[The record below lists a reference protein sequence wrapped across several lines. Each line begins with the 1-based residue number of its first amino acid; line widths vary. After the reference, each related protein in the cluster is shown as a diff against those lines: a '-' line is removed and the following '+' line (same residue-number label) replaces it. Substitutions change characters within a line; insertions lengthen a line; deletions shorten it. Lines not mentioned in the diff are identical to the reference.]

1 MTDLFTSSF
10 LPTAMLHVGQA
21 VHVNARA
28 AWLPATVTSL
38 TLARVGVDY
47 RISPPPGSR
56 RAELVAPWAVRP
68 ADGVCLRPVRELRAG
83 DDVLAFDGTTR
94 TVAAVWPRRDRWWV
108 ISHADGAHAV
118 VSPTAVLRL
127 TDPTPTVSVHGIPLS
142 VPGTTS

>member
-1 MTDLFTSSF
+1 MTDLFTSPF
-10 LPTAMLHVGQA
+10 LPAAVLHVGQA

-38 TLARVGVDY
+38 AAARVGVDY
-47 RISPPPGSR
+47 HLAVAPGR
-56 RAELVAPWAVRP
+56 RRTEVVAPWRVRP

-94 TVAAVWPRRDRWWV
+94 TVAAIWPRRDRWWV

-118 VSPTAVLRL
+118 VPPTAVLRL
-127 TDPTPTVSVHGIPLS
+127 TDPTPTVTVHGIAL
-142 VPGTTS
+142 